1 VITLICSLINLR
13 AICRACVSRCLPF
26 RSRFISFNRELG
38 DFRAAGVQFERYEQR
53 ISRTNEKETP
63 RKKEREREREG
74 EGEGEGKRTLFRV
87 KLNLVIISHKYTR
100 INIGLT
106 RIATIIRYANINHY
120 ETCTAERNKSRVHRI
135 IPLRRGN
142 YRGREFRRDTPIKTH
157 HGLFPG
163 ICIMRK

>member
-1 VITLICSLINLR
+1 
-13 AICRACVSRCLPF
+13 
-26 RSRFISFNRELG
+26 
-38 DFRAAGVQFERYEQR
+38 VQFAELAYRDACHSVLVSFHLIESSAIFAQPVCNLNDTSNVFPELMKKRHQERKR
-53 ISRTNEKETP
+53 
-63 RKKEREREREG
+63 EREREREG